1 MQIISCANTI
11 QDLKHLQARL
21 AALSR
26 GIQTHPEN
34 AIDYGEALEVQLFL
48 LSEVIQHLYQQ
59 ELDNGDQDKK

>member
-1 MQIISCANTI
+1 MQKISYMNTI
-11 QDLKHLQARL
+11 KDLKQIQSRI

-59 ELDNGDQDKK
+59 ELYQSDQY